1 MNTELHAELDK
12 KDTGDRADADWIYSA
27 EELAETTIGEGWRE
41 VIERDEKSYET
52 RHYTDCIAWRANYV
66 II

>member
-12 KDTGDRADADWIYSA
+12 KDTGDRADVDWIYSA
-27 EELAETTIGEGWRE
+27 DEVTVTTNGWGWRKG
-41 VIERDEKSYET
+41 IDRDEKSYET
-52 RHYTDCIAWRANYV
+52 RHHTDCIDWRANYV

>member
-12 KDTGDRADADWIYSA
+12 KDTGDRAYADWIYSA

-52 RHYTDCIAWRANYV
+52 WHHTDCIAWRANYV